1 MGLAIASVY
10 ILLKRKRYG
19 IDKVVSSPFAISVF
33 KTLKIFF
40 VARCEIIAQISCL
53 KCRYKE
59 IRQKIGYL
67 RVETK
72 SRSVG
77 IVIKKWSFKQETE
90 IRLCIA

>member
-1 MGLAIASVY
+1 MWNRQSRVLSICHQR
-10 ILLKRKRYG
+10 IQD
-19 IDKVVSSPFAISVF
+19 I
-33 KTLKIFF
+33 KIFF
-40 VARCEIIAQISCL
+40 VARCKIIAQISCL

-77 IVIKKWSFKQETE
+77 IVIKKWSFKQENE

>member
-1 MGLAIASVY
+1 
-10 ILLKRKRYG
+10 
-19 IDKVVSSPFAISVF
+19 VSSPFAIGVF
-33 KTLKIFF
+33 KTLKSFF
-40 VARCEIIAQISCL
+40 VLPLGEKKQKIRSDQAVST
-53 KCRYKE
+53 KGRYKE

-77 IVIKKWSFKQETE
+77 IVIKKWSYQKE